1 MSGNG
6 QTLGVSVVPMET
18 RREAIL
24 HIATTADRLGY
35 DAFFL
40 PEGWAYDSTVL
51 LAELATRTQHIQLG
65 SGILGIWGRT
75 AATMAMAAATLHVVS
90 GGRFILGLGASTA
103 QLTEGLHDTP
113 FDAPLTRL
121 RRVLTQVRT
130 LLRGERIP
138 LTITTGARALRL
150 GIPAVAEL
158 PMYVAGLAPASVRL
172 TGELA
177 DGWLPFL
184 FPRSQLVEGDR
195 LLREGAARTNPGR
208 AVPICP
214 VIPTAVGDT
223 AAAARQRAAWFV
235 AFYLTTMGEL
245 YRRILA
251 RLGYNAEVEALMAA
265 NAPRTLPIVPDDAE
279 VLLEEL
285 TIFGTPDSASTRL
298 AGWYEA
304 GASMPVLLLGP
315 DLTPDQIDRTLEVF
329 RGDRRPR
336 CLATRNARAVDGR
349 RRGSNDRH
357 GTHQDGD
364 GM

>member
-1 MSGNG
+1 
-6 QTLGVSVVPMET
+6 
-18 RREAIL
+18 
-24 HIATTADRLGY
+24 
-35 DAFFL
+35 
-40 PEGWAYDSTVL
+40 
-51 LAELATRTQHIQLG
+51 
-65 SGILGIWGRT
+65 
-75 AATMAMAAATLHVVS
+75 
-90 GGRFILGLGASTA
+90 
-103 QLTEGLHDTP
+103 
-113 FDAPLTRL
+113 
-121 RRVLTQVRT
+121 
-130 LLRGERIP
+130 
-138 LTITTGARALRL
+138 
-150 GIPAVAEL
+150 
-158 PMYVAGLAPASVRL
+158 MYVAGLAPASVRL

-184 FPRSQLVEGDR
+184 FPRSHLVEGDR

-208 AVPICP
+208 AVAICP
-214 VIPTAVGDT
+214 VIPTAVADT

-251 RLGYNAEVEALMAA
+251 RLGYKAEVEALMAA

-336 CLATRNARAVDGR
+336 CLATRNARAVDGC
-349 RRGSNDRH
+349 RRGSKDRH

>member
-1 MSGNG
+1 MNGNG

-40 PEGWAYDSTVL
+40 PEAWAYDSTVL
-51 LAELATRTQHIQLG
+51 LAELATCTQRIQLG
-65 SGILGIWGRT
+65 AGILGIWGRT
-75 AATMAMAAATLHVVS
+75 AATMAMAAATLHAVS

-130 LLRGERIP
+130 LRGERIP
-138 LTITTGARALRL
+138 LGITTDARALRL
-150 GIPAVAEL
+150 GIPGIADL

-184 FPRSQLVEGDR
+184 FPRVNLSRATDSYGKSRSDHP
-195 LLREGAARTNPGR
+195 GAGCADLSGHTHRGR
-208 AVPICP
+208 
-214 VIPTAVGDT
+214 DT

-251 RLGYNAEVEALMAA
+251 RLGYKAAVEALMGA
-265 NAPRTLPIVPDDAE
+265 NAPRTPLIVPDEAE
-279 VLLEEL
+279 VLIEEL
-285 TIFGTPDSASTRL
+285 TIFVTP
-298 AGWYEA
+298 
-304 GASMPVLLLGP
+304 
-315 DLTPDQIDRTLEVF
+315 
-329 RGDRRPR
+329 DRRPPV
-336 CLATRNARAVDGR
+336 ARLVRGWGVDARPAPRARPYTHPDRPHPGGVSGR
-349 RRGSNDRH
+349 QAPQRSCHTQRQSCRQAQKGKL
-357 GTHQDGD
+357 
-364 GM
+364 